1 MNATDEKWWLL
12 AGAGLTALGLS
23 WVIVVGAIVG
33 ALATLAMTKG
43 DEIRA
48 RAANALVGIL
58 IALVATPAVGAY
70 MEVKPLVNGVIAMV
84 IALWGMAF
92 LREINDWVK
101 AGGLK
106 GLLAGLLNRLPKGGA

>member
-1 MNATDEKWWLL
+1 MNTDDRLWLM

-23 WVIVVGAIVG
+23 WVIVAGAIVG
-33 ALATLAMTKG
+33 AVATLAMTKG
-43 DEIRA
+43 EEIRS

-84 IALWGMAF
+84 IALWGMAV
-92 LREINDWVK
+92 LREVNDWVK

-106 GLLAGLLNRLPKGGA
+106 ALLAGLFNRLPKGGA